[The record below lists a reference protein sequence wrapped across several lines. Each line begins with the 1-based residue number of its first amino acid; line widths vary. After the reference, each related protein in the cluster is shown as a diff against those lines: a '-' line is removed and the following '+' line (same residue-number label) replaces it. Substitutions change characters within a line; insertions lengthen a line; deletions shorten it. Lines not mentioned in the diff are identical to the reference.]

1 MASGSTKKIA
11 DQIRTAAQPVVLV
24 LGLGASVESGQEKTE
39 AALDHMIADLKDDSG
54 SYDVLDKYGAFYSLL
69 KDKPRDDRRTLL
81 ARFFEIAGVTEG
93 YDDLADLIMEGYFG
107 LIVTTNV
114 DTMLEE
120 ALQEAKIKRPGTFV
134 IGRNPD
140 DTIGS
145 WLSIRG
151 HDVKIV
157 KLRGSLD
164 SPDFT
169 FPPDRMVFNPHIQEA
184 LQRETRKSLLFVG
197 YTRQDRAVLDLVN
210 SIADHAIWWV
220 SYHEPTW
227 RDADDRPVLQLLRQ
241 RKSDDNILSG
251 EDARF
256 ENFFSTLYE
265 TLTGAKMPPRL
276 AVVWDRLE
284 GSSKRQTDDYLRMYT
299 NKEYIPDLFARRTSI
314 EEEMAKFLGSD
325 HEVGLVLLAR
335 AGRGKTNLL
344 CSLAEDW
351 TTKGH
356 LVLAFDCGVRR
367 LKDLQGDIKTA
378 LDVGE
383 DMEFGQFLAQVN
395 RLAERHDKRVV
406 IIFDSLND
414 WPSDNPR
421 PEKLLA
427 RIDELIRICR
437 YPRIKVILTCRT
449 ATWERLELNRQ
460 TRLSWN
466 RYYAGEPL
474 TLRRFD
480 DKEFREAYGRY
491 RKHYDLQTDYETL
504 TRSRETSEMCRD
516 PLILRLVS
524 ETHEGGEIPPQP
536 LTAQVFE
543 TYYGEI
549 VPAEYITGLEVL
561 VGEMIKRKRS
571 MLSQGTVEQ
580 ILGEPASSR
589 LKDTGVLTEFAVER
603 PAGRMVRFTYSR
615 FFEYLVASHY
625 VRMDRNGDIALT
637 GELLT
642 RLLDK
647 SRGFPALWEAAK
659 DILVMRASAE
669 LCLALSTSGHTEA
682 ITLVARS
689 LETLFFEAPQRCAPI
704 LERLIADESEQA
716 QEAALR
722 AARLLPPTEQ
732 KARELF
738 VRALGAESE
747 ETRKIASD
755 ILYLE
760 WEENPGFT
768 YGVMHEVTSRITLR
782 DAFRPALRRALV
794 SCLNVTWWILG
805 NHCDDIVIEE
815 MSELWQ
821 TPAKQV
827 FQAALVGGAAAK
839 FVKGILL
846 DRTEKAIA
854 TLLGSLE
861 EADLD
866 RDISDVMKAILP
878 SDEARSS
885 FEQVVEFLDP
895 NKPGLEEHL
904 DSLKI
909 LLEQESPSALAPV
922 VAELALVVHTA
933 NDFDNMVEKSIKPL
947 FDQVNAYARAFMIA
961 GFCIFLPIFAEDV
974 MDKYVVLLEELTER
988 GRSDEET
995 RALFMRREEH
1005 PWPMVPKL
1013 NLGLVPLGFAYCMNG
1028 VYEMPHIRKL
1038 IEESRQRKEWAFHDR
1053 CIFSLGGIGFRHPDP
1068 VLDILEEVLKDE
1080 VAVANIES
1088 LPKALGIVREA
1099 HRDKVDAFLDSI
1111 PAGEEF
1117 RREISALEP
1126 DTISDMRY
1134 YIEKLGTWNFLVYGC
1149 LVYPGLRNYL
1159 VAMLQVFTSASG
1171 PLRDALLRIVD
1182 SIWDV
1187 LREKDWSL
1195 ADALSYGKSTEYIR
1209 STMTGAPR

>member
-1 MASGSTKKIA
+1 LGHI
-11 DQIRTAAQPVVLV
+11 DFLAARQHKRFIVFFD
-24 LGLGASVESGQEKTE
+24 SISNYRF
-39 AALDHMIADLKDDSG
+39 LDG
-54 SYDVLDKYGAFYSLL
+54 PGG
-69 KDKPRDDRRTLL
+69 LL
-81 ARFFEIAGVTEG
+81 AQINELVERFDYPT
-93 YDDLADLIMEGYFG
+93 L
-107 LIVTTNV
+107 
-114 DTMLEE
+114 
-120 ALQEAKIKRPGTFV
+120 KI
-134 IGRNPD
+134 I
-140 DTIGS
+140 IS
-145 WLSIRG
+145 C
-151 HDVKIV
+151 
-157 KLRGSLD
+157 
-164 SPDFT
+164 
-169 FPPDRMVFNPHIQEA
+169 
-184 LQRETRKSLLFVG
+184 
-197 YTRQDRAVLDLVN
+197 
-210 SIADHAIWWV
+210 
-220 SYHEPTW
+220 
-227 RDADDRPVLQLLRQ
+227 
-241 RKSDDNILSG
+241 
-251 EDARF
+251 
-256 ENFFSTLYE
+256 
-265 TLTGAKMPPRL
+265 
-276 AVVWDRLE
+276 
-284 GSSKRQTDDYLRMYT
+284 
-299 NKEYIPDLFARRTSI
+299 RTSLWK
-314 EEEMAKFLGSD
+314 ELE
-325 HEVGLVLLAR
+325 
-335 AGRGKTNLL
+335 
-344 CSLAEDW
+344 
-351 TTKGH
+351 H
-356 LVLAFDCGVRR
+356 L
-367 LKDLQGDIKTA
+367 
-378 LDVGE
+378 
-383 DMEFGQFLAQVN
+383 
-395 RLAERHDKRVV
+395 
-406 IIFDSLND
+406 
-414 WPSDNPR
+414 
-421 PEKLLA
+421 
-427 RIDELIRICR
+427 
-437 YPRIKVILTCRT
+437 
-449 ATWERLELNRQ
+449 RQ
-460 TRLSWN
+460 TRLSWE
-466 RYYAGEPL
+466 RYHGERPIIL
-474 TLRRFD
+474 GRFTEE
-480 DKEFREAYGRY
+480 EFRRAYQKY
-491 RKHYDLQTDYETL
+491 QHYFDLRTSFKQL
-504 TRSRETSEMCRD
+504 SRDTANACRD
-516 PLILRLVS
+516 PSILRLLS
-524 ETHEGGEIPPQP
+524 ETSAGGVIPSQP
-536 LTAQVFE
+536 FTAGVFE
-543 TYYGEI
+543 AYRHRN
-549 VPAEYITGLEVL
+549 VPPGHWADLEELVDEMKRRKTDRMWDYEVEEL
-561 VGEMIKRKRS
+561 VGRS
-571 MLSQGTVEQ
+571 
-580 ILGEPASSR
+580 ASTALRSA
-589 LKDTGVLTEFAVER
+589 GVLTEFVVER
-603 PAGRMVRFTYSR
+603 RPMGRMMRLTNSR
-615 FFEYLVASHY
+615 FFEYLLAASFLRRDKTKEIELSVELVAQ
-625 VRMDRNGDIALT
+625 
-637 GELLT
+637 LLN
-642 RLLDK
+642 D
-647 SRGFPALWEAAK
+647 SREFPPLWEAAK
-659 DILVMRASAE
+659 YILAISG
-669 LCLALSTSGHTEA
+669 LST
-682 ITLVARS
+682 LYVALARSEDSRTRNAVVDS
-689 LETLFFEAPQRCAPI
+689 LETLYSQNPGRCLELLEI
-704 LERLIADESEQA
+704 LLGDRAEKA

-738 VRALGAESE
+738 VRALVARSR
-747 ETRKIASD
+747 ETRDIASD

-760 WEENPGFT
+760 WEENPRFT
-768 YGVMHEVTSRITLR
+768 YDVLNEVASRMSVR
-782 DAFRPALRRALV
+782 DALRPDLRRALV

-815 MSELWQ
+815 MSELWRV
-821 TPAKQV
+821 PAKQV

-846 DRTEKAIA
+846 DRTEKAVA